1 MATGM
6 TACLSPTYRGIF
18 HIHGLSPD
26 RLRPGQ
32 KQELIAEPSTGNARR
47 LTSTLDSG
55 LDLGQCLTLLILCA
69 WKFLENIPVRIFLF
83 ISLSANI
90 QPVTKLWGA
99 TCQERL
105 VSTSAT
111 HQSTFIYLDEMEPSF
126 PANKSQ
132 CGHPVTLQNEETSQ
146 SIPFAMQ
153 RAVLV
158 PCSNLLD
165 CRLGHDGL
173 RCIL

>member
-1 MATGM
+1 MPA
-6 TACLSPTYRGIF
+6 F
-18 HIHGLSPD
+18 
-26 RLRPGQ
+26 Q
-32 KQELIAEPSTGNARR
+32 
-47 LTSTLDSG
+47 LDPG
-55 LDLGQCLTLLILCA
+55 LDLGQCLSFLILCA
-69 WKFLENIPVRIFLF
+69 WKFLENIPVRAFLF
-83 ISLSANI
+83 ICLFANI

-111 HQSTFIYLDEMEPSF
+111 HQSTSNNLDEMKPSF

-153 RAVLV
+153 RAVPV
-158 PCSNLLD
+158 PSSNLLD
-165 CRLGHDGL
+165 CRLGHDGPRPNL
-173 RCIL
+173 